1 MYCPASSEAVVVAT
15 SVLTLVAV
23 TCWALQGEPTT
34 NPSTRR
40 RGPAKPRTLPPT
52 LGIPYPI
59 ILLLLLQML
68 GIRGPIVVFYK
79 LKVTSAFR
87 MRRAQSICQGL
98 SSEENGTRRRMAL
111 TTRPTALY
119 YFFETHFSILERN
132 KDISATDEPTEG

>member
-1 MYCPASSEAVVVAT
+1 
-15 SVLTLVAV
+15 VAV
-23 TCWALQGEPTT
+23 NQ
-34 NPSTRR
+34 
-40 RGPAKPRTLPPT
+40 
-52 LGIPYPI
+52 I
-59 ILLLLLQML
+59 
-68 GIRGPIVVFYK
+68 VFYK

-98 SSEENGTRRRMAL
+98 SSEENGTGRRMAL